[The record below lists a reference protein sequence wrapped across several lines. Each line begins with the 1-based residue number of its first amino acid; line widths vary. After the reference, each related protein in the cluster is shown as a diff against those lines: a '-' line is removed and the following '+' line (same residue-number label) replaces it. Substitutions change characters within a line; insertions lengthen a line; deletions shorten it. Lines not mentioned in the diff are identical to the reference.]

1 MVTLK
6 EIELAHKRIRHLI
19 HRTPILTNKSLNEL
33 SGAKLYFKCEN
44 FQKVGAFK
52 IRGATNTVEQLSQTE
67 IEKGVATTSSGNHG
81 AALSMAVTRRGGK
94 TKVVMPN
101 NTPKI
106 KVNNV
111 ERNGGIVV
119 WCEPEQSS
127 RESVLADLVEQ
138 TGAIVV
144 HPYND
149 ERIVAGQGTCAKEL
163 MEDEPNLDMIVCPV
177 SGGGLLG
184 GTLLAAKGINSKI
197 IVYGAEPSEA
207 DDAYRSLKS
216 GKIETNKSIDTIC
229 DGLRGLLGGTLLA
242 AKGINSKIIVYGAE
256 PSEADDA
263 YRSLKSGKIETNKS
277 IDTICD
283 GLRAQ
288 LGTVPFP
295 IIQEFVDGIITVTEE
310 EIISAMRMIWERM
323 KIIVEPSS
331 AITLGGLLKK
341 PAIFKGKRV
350 GLIISGG
357 NVDLEK
363 LPW

>member
-6 EIELAHKRIRHLI
+6 EIELAHDRIRSFI

-33 SGAKLYFKCEN
+33 SGASLYFKCEN
-44 FQKVGAFK
+44 FQKGGAFK
-52 IRGATNTVEQLSQTE
+52 IRGATNTVEQLTQAE
-67 IEKGVATTSSGNHG
+67 IEKGVVTTSSGNHG

-106 KVNNV
+106 KINNV
-111 ERNGGIVV
+111 ERNGGEVV

-163 MEDEPNLDMIVCPV
+163 MEDEPNLDMIICPV
-177 SGGGLLG
+177 SGGGLLS
-184 GTLLAAKGINSKI
+184 GTLLAAKGMKPEIM
-197 IVYGAEPSEA
+197 VYGAEPSEA

-216 GKIETNKSIDTIC
+216 GKIETNKSIDT
-229 DGLRGLLGGTLLA
+229 
-242 AKGINSKIIVYGAE
+242 V
-256 PSEADDA
+256 
-263 YRSLKSGKIETNKS
+263 
-277 IDTICD
+277 CD

-288 LGTVPFP
+288 LGNVPFP
-295 IIQEFVDGIITVTEE
+295 IIQEFVDGIITVTET
-310 EIISAMRMIWERM
+310 EIIEAMKMVWERM
-323 KIIVEPSS
+323 KIIAEPSS
-331 AITLGGLLKK
+331 VITLGALLKSK
-341 PAIFKGKRV
+341 DKFSGKKV
-350 GLIISGG
+350 GLILSGG
-357 NVDLEK
+357 NVDLNQ

>member
-6 EIELAHKRIRHLI
+6 EIELAHDRIRSFI

-33 SGAKLYFKCEN
+33 SGASLYFKCEN

-52 IRGATNTVEQLSQTE
+52 IRGATNTVEQLTQAE
-67 IEKGVATTSSGNHG
+67 IEKGVVTTSSGNHG

-111 ERNGGIVV
+111 ERNGGEVV
-119 WCEPEQSS
+119 WCEPDQPS
-127 RESVLADLVEQ
+127 REKVLADLVEN

-177 SGGGLLG
+177 SGGGLLS
-184 GTLLAAKGINSKI
+184 GTLLAAKAMKPEIV
-197 IVYGAEPSEA
+197 VYGAEPSEA
-207 DDAYRSLKS
+207 NDAFRSLQK
-216 GKIETNKSIDTIC
+216 GEIVANET
-229 DGLRGLLGGTLLA
+229 
-242 AKGINSKIIVYGAE
+242 
-256 PSEADDA
+256 
-263 YRSLKSGKIETNKS
+263 

-288 LGTVPFP
+288 IGTIPFP
-295 IIQEFVDGIITVTEE
+295 IIQKYVDGIITVTET
-310 EIISAMRMIWERM
+310 EIIEAMKMVWERM
-323 KIIVEPSS
+323 KIIAEPSS
-331 AITLGGLLKK
+331 VITLGALLKSK
-341 PAIFKGKRV
+341 DKFSGKKV
-350 GLIISGG
+350 GLILSGG
-357 NVDLEK
+357 NVDLNQ